1 MIVLGGYLIAPEAKR
16 TQFPVVSDPD
26 EEEVLA
32 ALSKLRHSSGVLVLR
47 VKPEPEIGAYE
58 VALHAESG
66 RFMVMLSQHAED
78 GEHEVFTLR
87 GAGEGNGFTYI
98 LGEAYPMAAVTE
110 NFGLICN
117 CFKKFLL
124 EREVSSD
131 VWV

>member
-1 MIVLGGYLIAPEAKR
+1 
-16 TQFPVVSDPD
+16 
-26 EEEVLA
+26 
-32 ALSKLRHSSGVLVLR
+32 
-47 VKPEPEIGAYE
+47 
-58 VALHAESG
+58 
-66 RFMVMLSQHAED
+66 MLED

-124 EREVSSD
+124 EECLLMCGFNVST
-131 VWV
+131 

>member
-1 MIVLGGYLIAPEAKR
+1 Y
-16 TQFPVVSDPD
+16 
-26 EEEVLA
+26 
-32 ALSKLRHSSGVLVLR
+32 
-47 VKPEPEIGAYE
+47 IGAYE
-58 VALHAESG
+58 VALHAEHG
-66 RFMVMLSQHAED
+66 RFIVMLSQHAED

-87 GAGEGNGFTYI
+87 WAGEGNGFTYI

-124 EREVSSD
+124 ERKVSSD